1 MIIKVYFHKPLNK
14 AINQKNNNQALIS
27 QKPSKSLSN
36 HSVSKE
42 RHIYIINKYVINKC

>member
-1 MIIKVYFHKPLNK
+1 MIMKVYFQKPLNK
-14 AINQKNNNQALIS
+14 AINQKNNNQSLIG
-27 QKPSKSLSN
+27 QKPSKSLNN